1 MEKQRLC
8 KRCNEAGQAL
18 LDTIQGE
25 GMNELIDQAAAD
37 YLKKVNITIKN
48 MDERR
53 KPITQ
58 IFDRI
63 RSFFT
68 SQEREIDPKNSL
80 SIPAKVLAKRNEYA
94 LYKYEQ
100 EKKGKKRQKKEQK

>member
-1 MEKQRLC
+1 MATDLIKIDEVKVIVSSFPEIIGKNSDSV

-68 SQEREIDPKNSL
+68 SQDRKS
-80 SIPAKVLAKRNEYA
+80 VV
-94 LYKYEQ
+94 
-100 EKKGKKRQKKEQK
+100 